1 MCVGQDT
8 VGKIPIFHLNLMISL
23 RKMKPKK
30 ICLIYRLVPLS
41 RQTFSVADHFEN
53 VELLNSTLKITMLS
67 HKKRIIR
74 WKRRFKIFRQVF
86 DK

>member
-53 VELLNSTLKITMLS
+53 VELLARLEACILHQFWPGRFQIVFLS
-67 HKKRIIR
+67 
-74 WKRRFKIFRQVF
+74 
-86 DK
+86 